1 MAYGMTYRKE
11 IMKRKIHI
19 STLII
24 ILLISSA
31 VLYGIQIAVFQRY
44 SDTQFYFLQDM
55 AFLPISVLLVT
66 LGLNTVIVRQERKE
80 KKEKVS
86 VVINEFFAET
96 GTELVIALRSHMA
109 NLEGISPKLQLAADW
124 QDKDF
129 SASIDAIA
137 KYSFQAELVQE
148 DLQSLRDT
156 LVSKKDHLLRLF
168 ENANLMEQDRFTG
181 MLWAVYHVYDEL
193 RSRESLNNLPANDI
207 LHLNLDI
214 QRAYQI
220 LLIEWIESMRILK
233 RKYPYLYSLAVRK
246 CPFGSGDVMI
256 H

>member
-1 MAYGMTYRKE
+1 
-11 IMKRKIHI
+11 MKRKPQIP
-19 STLII
+19 TLI
-24 ILLISSA
+24 LLLLLFSI
-31 VLYGIQIAVFQRY
+31 VIYGIQIVIFHRV
-44 SDTQFYFLQDM
+44 SETGFYFLQDM

-96 GTELVIALRSHMA
+96 GTELVIALREHFD
-109 NLEGISPKLQLAADW
+109 NLEGISPRLQLAADW
-124 QDKDF
+124 QEKDF

-137 KYSFQAELVQE
+137 KYSFHAEIIE
-148 DLQSLRDT
+148 DDLYHLRDT
-156 LVSKKDHLLRLF
+156 LVDKKGHLLRLF

-193 RSRESLNNLPANDI
+193 RSRESLSNLPASDI
-207 LHLNLDI
+207 QHLNLDI

-220 LLIEWIESMRILK
+220 LFIEWIESMRILK

-246 CPFGSGDVMI
+246 CPFGSGDI
-256 H
+256 IIK

>member
-1 MAYGMTYRKE
+1 MNRKLQ
-11 IMKRKIHI
+11 IPA
-19 STLII
+19 LIV
-24 ILLISSA
+24 LLLLSSA
-31 VLYGIQIAVFQRY
+31 VIYGIQIAIYHRV

-96 GTELVIALRSHMA
+96 GTELVIALRGHMA
-109 NLEGISPKLQLAADW
+109 NLDGISPKLQLAADW
-124 QDKDF
+124 QDRDF
-129 SASIDAIA
+129 NASIEAIA
-137 KYSFQAELVQE
+137 KYSFHAAIIEN
-148 DLQSLRDT
+148 DLYHLRDT
-156 LVSKKDHLLRLF
+156 MADKKAHLLRLF

-181 MLWAVYHVYDEL
+181 MLWALYHVYDEL
-193 RSRESLNNLPANDI
+193 RSRNSLSNLPANDV

-246 CPFGSGDVMI
+246 CPFGSGDVTI
-256 H
+256 Q

>member
-1 MAYGMTYRKE
+1 
-11 IMKRKIHI
+11 MKRKLQIP
-19 STLII
+19 TLII
-24 ILLISSA
+24 LLLLASA
-31 VLYGIQIAVFQRY
+31 VLYGLQITIYHRV
-44 SDTQFYFLQDM
+44 SDTQFYFLQDI

-96 GTELVIALRSHMA
+96 GTELVIAFRGHIT
-109 NLEGISPKLQLAADW
+109 NLEGISSSLKLESDW
-124 QDKDF
+124 RERDF
-129 SASIDAIA
+129 IISIDAIT
-137 KYSFQAELVQE
+137 KYAFRAELVQG
-148 DLQSLRDT
+148 DLYNLRDT
-156 LVSKKDHLLRLF
+156 LVQKKDHLLRLF

-181 MLWAVYHVYDEL
+181 MLWAVYHVGDEL
-193 RSRESLNNLPANDI
+193 RSRESLSNLPANDI

-220 LLIEWIESMRILK
+220 LLIEWLESMRVLK

-256 H
+256 K

>member
-1 MAYGMTYRKE
+1 MNRKLQ
-11 IMKRKIHI
+11 IPA
-19 STLII
+19 L
-24 ILLISSA
+24 ILLLLLSSA
-31 VLYGIQIAVFQRY
+31 VLYGMQIAIYHKV
-44 SDTQFYFLQDM
+44 SDTQFYFLQDL

-96 GTELVIALRSHMA
+96 GTELVVAFQSHIS
-109 NLEGISPKLQLAADW
+109 NLEGISSKLKLEVEW
-124 QDKDF
+124 QDRDF
-129 SASIDAIA
+129 SASIEAIT
-137 KYSFQAELVQE
+137 KYDLRAELVQG
-148 DLQSLRDT
+148 DLYILRDI
-156 LVSKKDHLLRLF
+156 LILKKDHLLRLF

-181 MLWAVYHVYDEL
+181 MLWAVYHVCDEL
-193 RSRESLNNLPANDI
+193 RSRQSLSNLPDSDI
-207 LHLNLDI
+207 KHLNLDI

-246 CPFGSGDVMI
+246 CPFGSGDIMI
-256 H
+256 S